1 MPKNRDF
8 GLPCPLL
15 MGLDDCRNVDDFR
28 ELARRRLPYP
38 VFHYIDGAADDEVT
52 RRRNTAAF
60 EECDLVPNVLAGV
73 ETIDMSVTVMGR
85 RIAMPLFLSPT
96 ALQRI
101 FHWHGERGVARAAE
115 KFGTYCGISSLST
128 VSIAEIGALTS
139 TPKLFQLYVHK
150 DQGLN
155 HAMVE
160 ACKAAKFDAIALT
173 VDTIVSGNRERC
185 QQSGFTTPPR
195 ITPASFLSYASKPG
209 WALNFLFRERFS
221 LPNLESHISEGSSE
235 PISIQN
241 YFNSMLD
248 TSMDWKTA
256 EAIRVQWSGEFCLK
270 GIMSVEDAKR
280 AVDIGATAIMVSN
293 HGGRQLDGSRAPF
306 DQLAEICDAVGDR
319 IDVICDGGIT
329 RGSHVLKALSV
340 GAKACSGGRLY
351 LYALAAAG
359 QAGVERTLG
368 NLHSEI
374 ERGMKLMGARS
385 VVDLNRDNLRW
396 RH

>member
-1 MPKNRDF
+1 MSTNRRQS
-8 GLPCPLL
+8 LPHPLL
-15 MGLDDCRNVDDFR
+15 MGLNDCRNTEDFR
-28 ELARRRLPYP
+28 ELARRRLPSP

-52 RRRNTAAF
+52 RRRNTAAY
-60 EECDLVPNVLAGV
+60 EDCDLVPNVLAGV
-73 ETIDMSVTVMGR
+73 AEIDMSVTVMGR
-85 RIAMPLFLSPT
+85 KIAMPLFPSPT

-115 KFGTYCGISSLST
+115 QFGTYCGISSLST
-128 VSIAEIGALTS
+128 VSIAEIGALVS

-150 DQGLN
+150 DKGLN

-160 ACKAAKFDAIALT
+160 ACKAARFDAIALT

-185 QQSGFTTPPR
+185 QQTGFTTPPR
-195 ITPASFLSYASKPG
+195 ITPASLFAYASKPA
-209 WALNFLFRERFS
+209 WALNFLLRERFS
-221 LPNLESHISEGSSE
+221 LPNLESHVSEGSNE

-241 YFNSMLD
+241 YFNTMLD

-256 EAIRVQWSGEFCLK
+256 EAIRAQWGGQFCLK
-270 GIMSVEDAKR
+270 GIMSVEDARR

-306 DQLAEICDAVGDR
+306 DQLAEICDAVGDK

-359 QAGVERTLG
+359 QPGVERALG
-368 NLHSEI
+368 NLRSEI
-374 ERGMKLMGARS
+374 ERGMKLMGAKS
-385 VVDLNRDNLRW
+385 VADLGRDNLRW
-396 RH
+396 R